1 MGREI
6 HTDRHV
12 LSSLHANFVCAP
24 AGRVVHLGSDPPEP
38 PRAYGGELGQ
48 RRRMAPN
55 ASRARWWLV
64 RAGGGR
70 LNIHAGGSVVMN
82 APWWETS
89 GVQVQEARR
98 GCGGGGAKSRL
109 QLSEACLAPQH
120 HEGTGMC
127 VPSQTAGDRPALA
140 CTRNCSAG
148 LPLCQANRSGEQLLR
163 REATPKPAPAPRVDT
178 ASLVRPSLVHPS
190 CRRYLRGRML
200 GFTVILSLSILW
212 LRSPFQDVRRGAVVV
227 TQSALRLIPAG
238 ISQEVPKAVD
248 HPLFWWISEFPKA
261 T

>member
-12 LSSLHANFVCAP
+12 LSSLHANFVRAP

-70 LNIHAGGSVVMN
+70 RNLNAGGCV
-82 APWWETS
+82 WETS
-89 GVQVQEARR
+89 GVEEGYGTCRR
-98 GCGGGGAKSRL
+98 GGKSRL

-140 CTRNCSAG
+140 STRNCSAG

-227 TQSALRLIPAG
+227 TQSALRLIPAR